1 MQISAAALVPLL
13 EKMADKKADAVKAK
27 TEGNKHFKA
36 KNYEKA
42 IESYTKAVE
51 LDPDKVIIG
60 VLRESF
66 PSTKVLKPPYFFQ
79 DEYFSNR
86 ANIYLAMEKWEEAEK
101 DANKALELGKDNGK
115 EYDRRAQARVG
126 LKRYKSALADFKKA
140 KELDPKTKNV
150 DKNITETE
158 KKMADE
164 EASEK
169 KAAEAVEEKVEAAA
183 DESPKDAEEGKTEA
197 EASPAKADEAQDTKD
212 ETKETKEE
220 HTVSDDKEK
229 TDEELLLEI
238 EARKAELERRL
249 QAKVEAE
256 AEEEMKEMIRERVLQ
271 KERKRLEKEKEAFRK
286 MVKRFEEEER
296 RRNGEVVSDDERKD
310 SGLGSYSD
318 HAEVVLET
326 RIRKKV

>member
-1 MQISAAALVPLL
+1 M
-13 EKMADKKADAVKAK
+13 
-27 TEGNKHFKA
+27 
-36 KNYEKA
+36 
-42 IESYTKAVE
+42 
-51 LDPDKVIIG
+51 
-60 VLRESF
+60 
-66 PSTKVLKPPYFFQ
+66 FQ

-86 ANIYLAMEKWEEAEK
+86 ANIFLAMEKWEEAEQ

-115 EYDRRAQARVG
+115 EFDRRAQARVG

-158 KKMADE
+158 KKMADA
-164 EASEK
+164 EAAEK
-169 KAAEAVEEKVEAAA
+169 KAEEEKVEEKAT
-183 DESPKDAEEGKTEA
+183 DEISKDPEEGKTEA
-197 EASPAKADEAQDTKD
+197 TADKADEA
-212 ETKETKEE
+212 EEAKEE
-220 HTVSDDKEK
+220 SKESKEESAASDDKEK

-296 RRNGEVVSDDERKD
+296 RRNGEVVVSDDERKD

-318 HAEVVLET
+318 HAEVFLET
-326 RIRKKV
+326 KIHT